1 MARGGYQ
8 KPSNPKPVSNPG
20 SGNRTDG
27 GPQSIQAIPGG
38 KYGESKALYDMQA
51 AIPQGMAG
59 TSTPSRK
66 LPGIVSLTEKTQ
78 RPDELPEQGMPFG
91 GGAGP
96 EAINMPS
103 FAPAADRPLS
113 EILFQMANNDPTGQ
127 ITEYAESLAN
137 RGL

>member
-8 KPSNPKPVSNPG
+8 KPSNPTPVSNPG

-27 GPQSIQAIPGG
+27 GPQSIQEIPGG

-59 TSTPSRK
+59 TATPTRK

-78 RPDELPEQGMPFG
+78 RPDEVPEYGMPFG

-103 FAPAADRPLS
+103 FAPAADRSLS
-113 EILFQMANNDPTGQ
+113 QILFDVARNDPTGQ
-127 ITEYAESLAN
+127 TTEMAELLAS
-137 RGL
+137 RGM